1 MADEFFDDEQELME
15 EAERPSAAPEP
26 ARAKKSRAAKKRGS
40 KAAAS
45 EKVPDDAS
53 KPAESAARTDAPP
66 FWMVLL
72 IAVIALALGVVIGY
86 LMGSASA
93 LNALE
98 AQQEQYTQS
107 AATDD
112 ESYGLPEGHPDVTVD
127 EDGTAHIADGGSAA
141 DGGAD
146 GDAATDDTAAGT
158 GATADAADAAE

>member
-1 MADEFFDDEQELME
+1 MADEFFDDERELME

-107 AATDD
+107 ATTDD

-127 EDGTAHIADGGSAA
+127 EDGTAHIAEDGSDADSDGASDDAVTDDAAAAA
-141 DGGAD
+141 DTTSN
-146 GDAATDDTAAGT
+146 AA
-158 GATADAADAAE
+158 

>member
-127 EDGTAHIADGGSAA
+127 EDGAAHIAEDGSDADSDGASDGAVTDDATAAA
-141 DGGAD
+141 DTTSN
-146 GDAATDDTAAGT
+146 AA
-158 GATADAADAAE
+158 

>member
-127 EDGTAHIADGGSAA
+127 EDGTAHIAEDGSDADIDAASDGAVTDDATAAA
-141 DGGAD
+141 DTTSN
-146 GDAATDDTAAGT
+146 AA
-158 GATADAADAAE
+158 